1 MKQAVHMARAIVL
14 SLLLI
19 SFTTRVNS
27 QNYSETSQWEVGIGL
42 GPMVFLGDLGGSA
55 GVGKTFLKDVDLPL
69 VKLGKSIHVSYSA
82 ADFLAFRFALNHGVV
97 EGDDAQA
104 PNKGGPEVD
113 RLQRNLS
120 FKSNIWEAYLAAE
133 VYPSVFFERYEG
145 LAGKFRPYGVIG
157 IGAYRFNPKAQD
169 ANGEWVELKPLRL
182 EGQGMAEYPDRKPY
196 SLIQMEVPMGIGFKY
211 YIKDNMY
218 LGLEVLHR
226 KLFTDYVD
234 DVSTGYIDPIHFDT
248 YLSAQD
254 AARARSLY
262 YRGTYASAVSN
273 PGNIQTFQRG
283 DPKENDAFFT
293 TLVRFGVQLNSQ
305 KGPGARARRQLRCPV
320 YY

>member
-1 MKQAVHMARAIVL
+1 MKQAVLMARAIVL
-14 SLLLI
+14 PLLLI
-19 SFTTRVNS
+19 SFATRVNS

-55 GVGKTFLKDVDLPL
+55 GIGRSFVKDVDFPL
-69 VKLGKSIHVSYSA
+69 IKLGKSIHVSYSP
-82 ADFLAFRFALNHGVV
+82 ADFLAFRFALNQGVV
-97 EGDDAQA
+97 EGNDAYA

-133 VYPSVFFERYEG
+133 VYPTVFIERYEG

-157 IGAYRFNPKAQD
+157 IGAFRFNPKAQLD
-169 ANGEWVELKPLRL
+169 GEWVELKPLRL
-182 EGQGMAEYPDRKPY
+182 EGQGMAEYPESKPY
-196 SLIQMEVPMGIGFKY
+196 SLIQMEIPMGLGFKY

-218 LGLEVLHR
+218 VGLEILHR

-234 DVSTGYIDPIHFDT
+234 DVSTGYIDPVHFST

-254 AARARSLY
+254 AARANRLY
-262 YRGTYASAVSN
+262 YRGTYSSAVSN

-283 DPKENDAFFT
+283 DPKDNDAFFT

-305 KGPGARARRQLRCPV
+305 KGPGARARKQLRCPV

>member
-1 MKQAVHMARAIVL
+1 MKQAVLMARAIVL
-14 SLLLI
+14 PLLLI
-19 SFTTRVNS
+19 SFATRVNS
-27 QNYSETSQWEVGIGL
+27 QNYSETSQWEVGLGL

-69 VKLGKSIHVSYSA
+69 IKLGKSIHVSYSPT
-82 ADFLAFRFALNHGVV
+82 DYLGFRFAINQGVV
-97 EGDDAQA
+97 QGDDAQA
-104 PNKGGPEVD
+104 PDKGGAEVD

-120 FKSNIWEAYLAAE
+120 FKSTIWEAYLAAE
-133 VYPSVFFERYEG
+133 VYPTVFFERYEG

-157 IGAYRFNPKAQD
+157 IGAFHFNPKAKLD
-169 ANGEWVELKPLRL
+169 GEWVELKPLRL
-182 EGQGMAEYPDRKPY
+182 EGQGMAEYPESKPY
-196 SLIQMEVPMGIGFKY
+196 SLIQMEIPMGVGFKY
-211 YIKDNMY
+211 YFKDNMY

-234 DVSTGYIDPIHFDT
+234 DVSTGYIDPIHFST

-254 AARARSLY
+254 AARANRLY
-262 YRGTYASAVSN
+262 YRGTYSSAVTN

-283 DPKENDAFFT
+283 DPKDKDAYFT
-293 TLVRFGVQLNSQ
+293 TLIRFGVQLNSQ